1 MNMET
6 ISGGQDPEP
15 TGYVIGYA
23 RVSTEDQNLRL
34 QYDAI
39 TKYGVPEEQ
48 IYSDQASGTDAARP
62 GLAAAMKDL
71 RPGDTL
77 VVWKLDR
84 LGRDL
89 SQLLRTAER
98 LREKGVRLVVLTEA
112 IDTTTI
118 MGRFMYA
125 VMGAFAQMEREMIQE
140 RTMAGLKAA
149 RERGVVG
156 GRRPTYTQAQYEE
169 AERLTRSVEEG
180 GEGLSPKDAA
190 ERAGVGR
197 SMFYKWRKEKSGA
210 GDDDDL

>member
-1 MNMET
+1 MPA
-6 ISGGQDPEP
+6 GQDPEP
-15 TGYVIGYA
+15 TGYVVGYA

-34 QYDAI
+34 QYDAL
-39 TKYGVPEEQ
+39 TKYGVPEPQ

-62 GLAAAMKDL
+62 GLIAAMKDL

-149 RERGVVG
+149 RARGVVG
-156 GRRPTYTQAQYEE
+156 GRRPTYSQEQYEE
-169 AERLTRSVEEG
+169 ADRLTRSAKEG

-190 ERAGVGR
+190 ERVGIGR
-197 SMFYKWRKEKSGA
+197 SMFYKWRKQKAEERDA
-210 GDDDDL
+210 AAIC